1 MHKLYS
7 VCVNCWH
14 KEQYCK
20 CDKKRIESID
30 YNMISVLSTLNSKG
44 YNTKYCCGGHTE
56 KSFVYVYVKFQVEY
70 NFLKLPE
77 DFIFKKGL
85 LYYRNKKLKTKIER
99 QKEINLKIKILK
111 KWSKDIGRNEENNL

>member
-1 MHKLYS
+1 MYKFYN

-30 YNMISVLSTLNSKG
+30 YNIISVLSALNKKG
-44 YNTKYCCGGHTE
+44 YKTKYCCGGHTE
-56 KSFVYVYVKFQVEY
+56 KSFIYIYINFQDDY
-70 NFLKLPE
+70 NFLILPE
-77 DFIFKKGL
+77 GFIFKKRV
-85 LYYRNKKLKTKIER
+85 LYYRNKKLKTKIEK

-111 KWSKDIGRNEENNL
+111 KWVQEIDINKPL